1 MKLYPKRQNLAKE
14 KNSLFSNSSPFGPFL
29 FWKNKWVL
37 NFLIL
42 SIFVLP
48 NSIRGESQISSVNKV
63 KIPRFNDDG
72 FVSWELHASKIT
84 QKADNIF
91 HSIDPVLYFFSNQI
105 LETTAK
111 SKSGEFFIDKGE
123 ARGREMFEVLGEGFN
138 ARGRNWSWESK
149 ARAGENQIKFKE
161 QANVVFFNGLNDF
174 FVNNREISESNCSPD
189 NLDNNVTSEKEALI
203 PTIAN
208 ADYLEFLTVDEN
220 THRFL
225 LDGNVSISGNNLFL
239 TCDKIEVLFT
249 KDGNSTGT
257 PIGEVSIMD
266 AFDNVMLQQSGRT
279 SYAEQMTLD
288 VKAGTALLVGSA
300 RVIDD
305 EWGEASGEKIILE
318 KGNRMAKVVAGKN
331 GRSKLE
337 LPPLP
342 NLGFGKKS
350 KKTNFK

>member
-1 MKLYPKRQNLAKE
+1 MKSNPKRQNLAKE
-14 KNSLFSNSSPFGPFL
+14 KNSLFSNSSQFGPFL

-37 NFLIL
+37 KFLIL
-42 SIFVLP
+42 SISTLP
-48 NSIRGESQISSVNKV
+48 NSIIGESKISSVHKV

-72 FVSWELHASKIT
+72 FVSWELHASKLT
-84 QKADNIF
+84 QKADDIF

-111 SKSGEFFIDKGE
+111 SNSGEFFINRGE
-123 ARGREMFEVLGEGFN
+123 ARGREIFEVLGEGFN
-138 ARGRNWSWESK
+138 ARGRNWSWASK
-149 ARAGENQIKFKE
+149 ARAGENQIIFKE
-161 QANVVFFNGLNDF
+161 QSKVVFSNGLNDF
-174 FVNNREISESNCSPD
+174 FVSNSKISESNCSPD
-189 NLDNNVTSEKEALI
+189 NLDNNITSEKEDLI
-203 PTIAN
+203 PTTAN

-249 KDGNSTGT
+249 KDGNLTGT

-266 AFDNVMLQQSGRT
+266 AFENVILQQSGRT
-279 SYAEQMTLD
+279 SYAERMTLD
-288 VKAGTALLVGSA
+288 VKAGTALLIGSA
-300 RVIDD
+300 RVVDD
-305 EWGEASGEKIILE
+305 EWGAASGEKIILE

-342 NLGFGKKS
+342 NLGFGKKP
-350 KKTNFK
+350 KKKNFK

>member
-1 MKLYPKRQNLAKE
+1 MFL
-14 KNSLFSNSSPFGPFL
+14 NSSQFGPFL

-42 SIFVLP
+42 SITALP
-48 NSIRGESQISSVNKV
+48 NSIIGESKISSVHKV

-72 FVSWELHASKIT
+72 FVSWELHASKLT
-84 QKADNIF
+84 QKADDIF
-91 HSIDPVLYFFSNQI
+91 HGIEPVLYFFSNQI

-111 SKSGEFFIDKGE
+111 SNSGEFFINKGE

-138 ARGRNWSWESK
+138 ARGLNWSWENK
-149 ARAGENQIKFKE
+149 ARAGENQIIFKE
-161 QANVVFFNGLNDF
+161 QSNVVFFKGLNNF
-174 FVNNREISESNCSPD
+174 FGNNSKISESNCSPD
-189 NLDNNVTSEKEALI
+189 NLDNNFTSEKEVLT

-208 ADYLEFLTVDEN
+208 ANYLEFLTVDEN

-225 LDGNVSISGNNLFL
+225 LEGNVSISGNNLFL

-266 AFDNVMLQQSGRT
+266 AFENVMLQQTGRT
-279 SYAEQMTLD
+279 SYAERMTLD
-288 VKAGTALLVGSA
+288 VKEGTALLIGSA
-300 RVIDD
+300 RVVDD

-318 KGNRMAKVVAGKN
+318 KGNRIAKVVAGKN
-331 GRSKLE
+331 GRSKLK

-342 NLGFGKKS
+342 NLGFGKKP
-350 KKTNFK
+350 KKNEF